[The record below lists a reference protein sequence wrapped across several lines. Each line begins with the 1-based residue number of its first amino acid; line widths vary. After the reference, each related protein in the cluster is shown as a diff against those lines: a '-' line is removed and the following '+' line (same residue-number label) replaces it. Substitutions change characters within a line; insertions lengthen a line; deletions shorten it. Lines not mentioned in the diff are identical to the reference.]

1 MVNRADPLPDLV
13 LAPDL
18 AGVRQSLQP
27 VLALATS
34 IAASS
39 IAAATGAGI
48 SLIEEGSRTSTASTN
63 ALVELADERQYE
75 LDEGPCLTSWR
86 DGILI
91 RMDDLE
97 HETRFP
103 AWTAAARELH
113 LRSVLSTP
121 LKGTNRNLGAIKVY
135 SERPHAFGRTEEDLL
150 LRLAE
155 QASLLLENLE
165 VLVEVEQTSLVV
177 TAALQVRQQVALA
190 QGILVG
196 RQGVTPEHA
205 FLELAEEA
213 ARRGR
218 TLAQHAVDVIAV
230 R

>member
-1 MVNRADPLPDLV
+1 MVTRPGPVPDLV

-18 AGVRQSLQP
+18 ARVRQALQP

-34 IAASS
+34 IAASA
-39 IAAATGAGI
+39 IGAATGAGI
-48 SLIEEGSRTSTASTN
+48 SLIQDSSRTSTASTN

-75 LDEGPCLTSWR
+75 LGEGPCLTSWR
-86 DGILI
+86 DSVLI

-103 AWTAAARELH
+103 AWTAAARALH

-121 LKGTNRNLGAIKVY
+121 LRGVHRNLGAIKVY
-135 SERPHAFGRTEEDLL
+135 SEQPYAFGRADEDLL

-165 VLVEVEQTSLVV
+165 VLAEAEQTSAAV

-190 QGILVG
+190 QGILVE
-196 RQGVTPEHA
+196 RHGVTPEQA
-205 FLELAEEA
+205 FLQLAEEA

-218 TLAQHAVDVIAV
+218 SAAEQAAELIAG